1 MDLIGLFRSKTREK
15 ILRFFFL
22 NTEKKCYLRE
32 LERILHLPVGNIRR
46 ELISLEKSGL
56 FKKENVG
63 NLVYYSLNKNSS
75 FFEVVEYIIFKGR
88 DRKKKNIK
96 QKKEANLLT
105 IQKEDLDL
113 LFSRISELKSIL
125 ENFQIS
131 GKLPQKKYELGKF
144 LDLRSFLKNRE
155 VVKVRRIRRNT

>member
-46 ELISLEKSGL
+46 ELVSLEKLGL
-56 FKKENVG
+56 FKKEKVA
-63 NLVYYSLNKNSS
+63 NLVYYSLNKESP
-75 FFEVVEYIIFKGR
+75 FFDVFNDTIFKVKGKGKDTKR
-88 DRKKKNIK
+88 SKSKNLFVIKKD
-96 QKKEANLLT
+96 
-105 IQKEDLDL
+105 DLDL
-113 LFSRISELKSIL
+113 LFSRINELKNIL

-131 GKLPQKKYELGKF
+131 RKLPQKKIELEKF

-155 VVKVRRIRRNT
+155 VVKVRRIPRNT

>member
-46 ELISLEKSGL
+46 ELVSLEKSGL

-63 NLVYYSLNKNSS
+63 NLVYYSLNKNSP
-75 FFEVVEYIIFKGR
+75 FFDVFKDTIFKIKAKG
-88 DRKKKNIK
+88 KNIK
-96 QKKEANLLT
+96 SSKNKSLFVIKKG
-105 IQKEDLDL
+105 DLDL
-113 LFSRISELKSIL
+113 LLSRISELKSIL

-131 GKLPQKKYELGKF
+131 GKLSQKKIELEKF
-144 LDLRSFLKNRE
+144 LDLRSFIKNRE
-155 VVKVRRIRRNT
+155 VVKVRKIRKNT